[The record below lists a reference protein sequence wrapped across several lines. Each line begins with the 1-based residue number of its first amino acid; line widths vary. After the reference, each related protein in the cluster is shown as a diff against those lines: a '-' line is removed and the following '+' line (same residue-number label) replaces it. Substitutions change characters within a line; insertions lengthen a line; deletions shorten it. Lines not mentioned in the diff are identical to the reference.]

1 MERPQN
7 KNLKRG
13 GPGRKKGSQ
22 NAKTKAAREVAL
34 GIVGPAEYIALLA
47 TRVKAGK
54 AAHME
59 VVLWEYAYGKP
70 SGHQVVDLNL
80 PSSLKISLE
89 TEKTK
94 RNKTRT

>member
-1 MERPQN
+1 MDRLQN

-13 GPGRKKGSQ
+13 GPGRKKGSH
-22 NAKTKAAREVAL
+22 NAKTKSAREVAL
-34 GIVGPAEYIALLA
+34 GIVGPAEYIELLA

-70 SGHQVVDLNL
+70 SGNQVVDLNL
-80 PSSLKISLE
+80 P
-89 TEKTK
+89 
-94 RNKTRT
+94 